1 MARFKALIEGS
12 TGSTVAR
19 TGEHVAALVHGQVS
33 GVEVHAVQED
43 GVDLFHVY
51 ATRGEKRTLARWHL
65 GTVRLDDHGV
75 LSFERER
82 PDPTG
87 GAR

>member
-75 LSFERER
+75 LNFERS
-82 PDPTG
+82 DTPTE
-87 GAR
+87 GAAR